1 MSVDP
6 FVHEGSQGINP
17 YSYMM
22 NNPLSGTDPTGYSP
36 EKETIELKE
45 GDKIVQD
52 ADGNRYVDQGGD
64 SLVKVESV
72 SVTKGSTNVTTTFG
86 DNGSVKGVS
95 ATNGKN
101 SVSITDIGGQQ
112 QISVS
117 NGGQTSNLSVS
128 QNEWDSLAEG
138 DLGALYKSR
147 ALKGD
152 NVGNVGL
159 GVWGS
164 FKDNEDVHGFLGAIY
179 WKSFVGSL
187 TKLNSYAALS
197 GDAAYFPFMEN
208 SNVKLMMA
216 HIHNKPMAIR
226 IAQEHLNA
234 VQNDYNNDRTGIRG
248 MLSERQITSYHHKVF
263 REFNANVGRYGGT
276 LGHGELPTPISNAV
290 RNFSKLFYCQPA
302 CDSN

>member
-1 MSVDP
+1 
-6 FVHEGSQGINP
+6 
-17 YSYMM
+17 M

-138 DLGALYKSR
+138 DLGALYKC
-147 ALKGD
+147 K
-152 NVGNVGL
+152 
-159 GVWGS
+159 
-164 FKDNEDVHGFLGAIY
+164 
-179 WKSFVGSL
+179 
-187 TKLNSYAALS
+187 
-197 GDAAYFPFMEN
+197 
-208 SNVKLMMA
+208 
-216 HIHNKPMAIR
+216 
-226 IAQEHLNA
+226 
-234 VQNDYNNDRTGIRG
+234 
-248 MLSERQITSYHHKVF
+248 
-263 REFNANVGRYGGT
+263 
-276 LGHGELPTPISNAV
+276 
-290 RNFSKLFYCQPA
+290 RN
-302 CDSN
+302 